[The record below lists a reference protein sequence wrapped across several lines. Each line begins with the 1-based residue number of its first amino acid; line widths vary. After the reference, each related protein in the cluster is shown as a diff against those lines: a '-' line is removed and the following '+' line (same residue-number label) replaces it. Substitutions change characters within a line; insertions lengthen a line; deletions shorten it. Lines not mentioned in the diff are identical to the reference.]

1 MIELKPCPFCGRPA
15 CVVVGDMIGPGKWY
29 AQASCGINR
38 GCGITIFAEADSA
51 ETARKRVM
59 DAWNITAEP
68 VKHGRWVERLVN
80 IETLTTDLFC
90 SECKFA
96 SVNWRYNY
104 CPNCGA
110 KMDEEGSDD

>member
-1 MIELKPCPFCGRPA
+1 MRLIDADALKQEVLRIHEEHFKTSKLQFIHDFFKAIFRRINKAPTIDAEL
-15 CVVVGDMIGPGKWY
+15 
-29 AQASCGINR
+29 
-38 GCGITIFAEADSA
+38 
-51 ETARKRVM
+51 
-59 DAWNITAEP
+59 

-110 KMDEEGSDD
+110 KMDEEDEA